1 MGMDRR
7 ASSEPSFSEPALPG
21 LSHRS
26 LHLTGDLGP
35 LNTVQPGR
43 NAQESSCSL
52 SGPAGRPSAPSAA
65 DEDLDVAS
73 VFAHE
78 LAQPLTAIANYV
90 QACRKTLAPCRGQI
104 PDRAFECI
112 EKALTESMRANQV
125 IRKLRT
131 LVDRQAL
138 ERTKED
144 INQVVEQICA
154 DLSQMAFEHGVT
166 LELDLDRSL
175 PAILIDRIQT
185 QLVIANL
192 VRNGID
198 ALRGAQKKRI
208 TVKTSCIPDGVVRVE
223 VSDTGPGLSPRV
235 ADRLFRPIISHK
247 PEGMGIGLS
256 ICHTIIS
263 AHGGRLSVRS
273 TPGKGTDFHIIFPMG
288 EAVDEQKDNPDRR

>member
-7 ASSEPSFSEPALPG
+7 ASSERSFSASALPG
-21 LSHRS
+21 LAHKS
-26 LHLTGDLGP
+26 LHLTGDPSP
-35 LNTVQPGR
+35 LNTVQPVS
-43 NAQESSCSL
+43 NAQGPSCVVH
-52 SGPAGRPSAPSAA
+52 GPAGRLSAA
-65 DEDLDVAS
+65 SETDRDLDVAS

-112 EKALTESMRANQV
+112 EKALIESVRANQV
-125 IRKLRT
+125 IHKLRT
-131 LVDRQAL
+131 LVDRQEL

-144 INQVVEQICA
+144 INQVVEQVCA
-154 DLSQMAFEHGVT
+154 DLSQMASEHGVT
-166 LELDLDRSL
+166 LELDLDYSL
-175 PAILIDRIQT
+175 PAVLIDRIQT

-198 ALRGAQKKRI
+198 ALRGAQKKRM
-208 TVKTSCIPDGVVRVE
+208 TVKTSCVTAKAVRVV

-235 ADRLFRPIISHK
+235 ADRLFRPIVSHK

-263 AHGGRLSVRS
+263 AHGGRLSVHS
-273 TPGKGTDFHIIFPMG
+273 TPGKGTDFHIIFPTG
-288 EAVDEQKDNPDRR
+288 EAVDEQKNNPRRR